1 MNLDFLI
8 GLYADAVRQGKRTLD
23 SVPDVVKDKVA
34 EAIKESKN
42 SYRNY

>member
-1 MNLDFLI
+1 VNLDFII

-42 SYRNY
+42 A

>member
-34 EAIKESKN
+34 EAIKEKN
-42 SYRNY
+42 ND

>member
-34 EAIKESKN
+34 EAIKEN
-42 SYRNY
+42 NNA

>member
-1 MNLDFLI
+1 MNLDFII
-8 GLYADAVRQGKRTLD
+8 GLYADAVRQGRRTLD

-42 SYRNY
+42 A

>member
-1 MNLDFLI
+1 VNLDFII
-8 GLYADAVRQGKRTLD
+8 GLYADAVRQGRRTLD

-42 SYRNY
+42 A